1 MYFSIIFF
9 GIILIF
15 LVISCLL
22 VYKKYSWK
30 IYIGYLEKGEA
41 SADSYRE
48 GKYSKNRYFYYKDG
62 VLDLK
67 KHPEYQR
74 FHTLGGKDVLVKTW
88 NREEN
93 VYFEE
98 GKTKIA
104 IFEVIE
110 DEDKDDVFA
119 IPCLRTVERLIIE
132 DSDNP
137 LDDYKKTSLLVSWGK
152 KEYES
157 DILPSENL
165 IGIVEYESL

>member
-1 MYFSIIFF
+1 MYFSIVFF
-9 GIILIF
+9 GIILAL
-15 LVISCLL
+15 LVISCLV

-30 IYIGYLEKGEA
+30 IYIGYLEKGEV
-41 SADSYRE
+41 SIDSYKE

-67 KHPEYQR
+67 KHPEYRR
-74 FHTLGGKDVLVKTW
+74 FHVSGGKDVLVKTW

-98 GKTKIA
+98 GKTRIA
-104 IFEVIE
+104 IFEIV
-110 DEDKDDVFA
+110 DDTGDIVYA
-119 IPCLRTVERLIIE
+119 VPCLRTVERLIIE

-137 LDDYKKTSLLVSWGK
+137 LDDYKKTSLLVSWGNE
-152 KEYES
+152 EYES
-157 DILPSENL
+157 NVLPSENL